1 MTEKK
6 GTFRAGFKMKPG
18 KEYYLRFTG
27 LELDKAESD
36 FTWAHV
42 SVGEM
47 TKKFCISNPNYDFY
61 FGRNDYIVNLGSL
74 PEEEKKAV
82 EQELTCRISG
92 PAQYRLE
99 NIELVEVPVDH
110 VADRVEKLCEYGVQD
125 VTVDEYGSVTGS
137 IPRLSEE
144 KLLCLAI
151 PYKKGFTLYVDGQE
165 TQIEKINK
173 MYIGAW
179 IEPGE
184 HEISLEYATP
194 GTGKGLLLSIFGIL
208 VSIGVM
214 IRYKRSWK
222 A

>member
-1 MTEKK
+1 M
-6 GTFRAGFKMKPG
+6 
-18 KEYYLRFTG
+18 
-27 LELDKAESD
+27 
-36 FTWAHV
+36 
-42 SVGEM
+42 
-47 TKKFCISNPNYDFY
+47 
-61 FGRNDYIVNLGSL
+61 
-74 PEEEKKAV
+74 
-82 EQELTCRISG
+82 
-92 PAQYRLE
+92 
-99 NIELVEVPVDH
+99 DH